1 VFKTRGEAEA
11 VCSHLNAEHPRKNG
25 VGRAS

>member
-11 VCSHLNAEHPRKNG
+11 VCSHLNAEHPRKM
-25 VGRAS
+25 A